1 MSIDQHPQDNTIC
14 RTTQYPD
21 GESSSVMR
29 DGCGP
34 LPANRHLTRSV
45 RLHCCKASSLMERSR
60 ESFDSEGRA
69 NWGSF
74 EELREHGGLCEVFKK
89 GDKLVAGGALIY

>member
-1 MSIDQHPQDNTIC
+1 
-14 RTTQYPD
+14 
-21 GESSSVMR
+21 
-29 DGCGP
+29 
-34 LPANRHLTRSV
+34 
-45 RLHCCKASSLMERSR
+45 MERSR